1 MALGT
6 PVAVLSPI
14 VIGVR
19 GRYSNGYLR
28 ENW

>member
-6 PVAVLSPI
+6 PRAVLETI
-14 VIGVR
+14 VIGLR